1 MLQFS
6 DKESIII
13 ALSTPPG
20 SGALAIIRLSGD
32 DCITLVN
39 KFFTGK
45 NLEKQPGFTIHH
57 GNLIAENS
65 EIIDEVLL
73 SLFRGSKSFTGEEMV
88 EISCHGSYY
97 IINEI
102 IRLFLRNGAEMA
114 KPGEFTMRAYMNG
127 RIDLSQAEA
136 VSDLISSRT
145 KLAHDIAMKQLRG
158 GFSSEIKILREKL
171 IDFSSLLELE
181 LDFSEEDVEF
191 ADRDQ
196 FISLINEI
204 QTVINGLIRS
214 YKLGNV
220 LKNGVPTSIIGRPN
234 AGKSTLLNTMI
245 DEERAIVSDI
255 PGTTRDTIEE
265 VLNIKGVL
273 FRLIDTAGIRDSQDS
288 IEKMGIEKTMEK
300 ISKSSIIIYIY
311 DAFADDPEIA
321 ENDIRQFSLD
331 SIPVVVVANKTD
343 LISDTGKNIPDE
355 HINICAKKKQDV
367 EILKNRIFDTVINS
381 DIDSSGLIIT
391 NERHHDLL
399 VKAGESLE
407 NVVHGLKN
415 NIPGDLVA
423 IDARQANL
431 TLGEITGTISSE
443 DLLTNIFGRFCI
455 GK

>member
-6 DKESIII
+6 EKESIII

-20 SGALAIIRLSGD
+20 SAALAIIRLSGD
-32 DCITLVN
+32 DCIALVN
-39 KFFTGK
+39 KFFTGN
-45 NLEKQPGFTIHH
+45 NLEKQPGYTIHY
-57 GNLIAENS
+57 GNLISETG
-65 EIIDEVLL
+65 EIIDEVLV
-73 SLFRGSKSFTGEEMV
+73 SLFRGSRSFTGEEMV
-88 EISCHGSYY
+88 EISCHGSHY

-136 VSDLISSRT
+136 VGDLIASKT

-158 GFSSEIKILREKL
+158 GFSTEIKILREKL

-196 FISLINEI
+196 FVSLINDI
-204 QTVINGLIRS
+204 QKTINGLIRS

-220 LKNGVPTSIIGRPN
+220 LKNGVPASIIGRPN
-234 AGKSTLLNTMI
+234 AGKSTLLNTLL

-265 VLNIKGVL
+265 ELNINGVL
-273 FRLIDTAGIRDSQDS
+273 FRLIDTAGIRESQDS
-288 IEKMGIEKTMEK
+288 IEKMGIEKTMDK
-300 ISKSSIIIYIY
+300 IRKSSLIIYIY
-311 DAFADDPEIA
+311 DAFAVDAATA
-321 ENDIRQFSLD
+321 ENDIRHFNIAE
-331 SIPVVVVANKTD
+331 IPVIFVANKSD
-343 LISDTGKNIPDE
+343 LISDTSINTPSD
-355 HINICAKKKQDV
+355 HIRICAKNNQDV
-367 EILKNRIFDTVINS
+367 EALKTRIFDSVINH
-381 DIDSSGLIIT
+381 DIDASGLIIT

-399 VKAGESLE
+399 VKANMSLE
-407 NVVHGLKN
+407 NVLSGLKN
-415 NIPGDLVA
+415 HIPGDLVA